1 MDNLFF
7 QHCNIFQVW
16 ILIKY
21 IRFFAINKSNIFYL
35 YIDVFLYSTNIFLN
49 KKALFPNTKTLSGTM
64 TTVTD
69 LINAILGQ
77 QVTLELKQSITKTFC
92 FLPECF
98 RNLTIS
104 GNSLLELKIMKQT
117 FPWNLFCVEWF
128 VCETNVLQYFVG
140 GHLVSFRGDLVKF

>member
-92 FLPECF
+92 FLPEF
-98 RNLTIS
+98 FSEPDNQWKQFIRIKDNETNIS
-104 GNSLLELKIMKQT
+104 LESLLCRVICLWDKRPSILC
-117 FPWNLFCVEWF
+117 WR
-128 VCETNVLQYFVG
+128 
-140 GHLVSFRGDLVKF
+140 SFGVI